1 MGDFDKIELTQEEKK
16 KLIDQFVSN
25 TWFMKEDL
33 KEIISNY
40 LEGNDFEKPL
50 MIVATSKYI
59 NSNAI
64 VDECRHWMAEKYKT
78 FHTMGHPYKQG
89 GKRIVINGQVELL
102 ADHPELLNSV
112 VVPQGA
118 DDAQIFVY
126 YRYDE
131 QLKEDHLDYIVAL
144 SKKMQKPAICL
155 INDYAYVKENGDQ
168 LNLSAF
174 DLIIY
179 DGKR

>member
-89 GKRIVINGQVELL
+89 GKRIVI
-102 ADHPELLNSV
+102 
-112 VVPQGA
+112 PQGA

-126 YRYDE
+126 YRYFE